1 MILKP
6 NRRKFLQ
13 QLTAGTSLTL
23 LAEQVNADEWEG
35 TEPQELFSPE
45 YIVHYQLSQTY
56 GKPLNLTPAQ
66 WIWLPAG
73 RTLPN
78 TFLLF
83 RKVFTLNEQVSKATG
98 WILGESRYKLYLN
111 AERIQWGPA
120 PFDPRW
126 AEADPMDLT
135 GKLIQGNN
143 IIGVEVLYYGFGD
156 GTMPI
161 GKPGFIFKLDIEYA
175 SGRKASII
183 SDETWQVSI
192 ADAWRIGQYKRWY
205 LRSLQE
211 EFDARWYPY
220 GWNTLSYLDEKKE
233 ERKWY
238 SATRIAGASADKP
251 VIASWARDYLY
262 DAGGANLAEVEL
274 RQRSVPMLKEN
285 LVPIKKL
292 SEQSILKWKVAPD
305 EFFQFNMPESICF
318 TASRENFVISITE
331 NQYVFEAQKK
341 LAYALTFEFEVQ
353 SVGFPYFTIETSE
366 GTIVEL
372 LVHEGHDTQ
381 GDYFLLNTHF
391 NSWSKFTCKA
401 GINKF
406 EIFDYESLRWLQLH
420 VHNAEGTVKISEVGM
435 RRREYPFANPPQF
448 KCSDKKLEKLF
459 DACVNTIYNNSQET
473 IVDGMARERQQ
484 YSGDIGHILHGIAR
498 GFGDVPI
505 LVRYLNTYS
514 QGLTKTG
521 FFLDTWPAYDRLARL
536 MEREIGITE
545 WGPLLDHGVG
555 FNFDCYYYYLYHA
568 DTFALQEV
576 YPRLKIFFNYLKSI
590 QKPEG
595 TMPVE
600 NLGIPTVW
608 IDHIAYK
615 KQKHKECAFSLY
627 VAGMCREALSK
638 LALAMNEPAFA
649 KEVIAFGEKVLAAT
663 QKKFWDEKRKIY
675 ICNKPWIGEENEIRY
690 CDRSLSMAVLYGLN
704 IGNQDDNAI
713 KILAETPNELGIS
726 YPTNAVWRYWALAKG
741 KRIDILLKE
750 FRTQWYEAPS
760 VQLNNVLAEFLEV
773 KPDTNNQWSHAS
785 IAPFFALYIDIAGV
799 KPLKAGYEEVEIAP
813 QLADIQEFSITNYTI
828 KGAIYLDFKHQAGKL
843 KAEIH
848 LPEGIKGV
856 FVWKDKKYILKSR
869 ENKLE
874 I

>member
-1 MILKP
+1 MKLKP

-23 LAEQVNADEWEG
+23 LAEHVDAKNWAVLKQKYLRYVA
-35 TEPQELFSPE
+35 EPQKQILP
-45 YIVHYQLSQTY
+45 QTY
-56 GKPLNLTPAQ
+56 GKPLDLAPAQ

-78 TFLLF
+78 TFLFFKKNLIV
-83 RKVFTLNEQVSKATG
+83 KEQVSKATG

-126 AEADPMDLT
+126 AEADPIDLT
-135 GKLIQGNN
+135 EKLVKGNN
-143 IIGVEVLYYGFGD
+143 VIGAEVLYYGFGD

-161 GKPGFIFKLDIEYA
+161 GKPGFIFKLDIEYV
-175 SGRKASII
+175 SGDRESIV
-183 SDETWQVSI
+183 SDETWQVRI

-211 EFDARWYPY
+211 EFDARLYPY
-220 GWNTLSYLDEKKE
+220 GWNAVPYSEANKKE
-233 ERKWY
+233 QHWY
-238 SATRIAGASADKP
+238 SAARIAGASPNKP

-274 RQRSVPMLKEN
+274 RQRSVPMLKEH
-285 LVPIKKL
+285 LLPVKKL
-292 SEQSILKWKVAPD
+292 SEQAILQWKVSPD
-305 EFFQFNMPESICF
+305 EFFQFNMPESICL
-318 TASRENFVISITE
+318 TASREHFVTSTAD
-331 NQYVFEAQKK
+331 NQLIFTAQKE

-366 GTIVEL
+366 GTVVEL

-381 GDYFLLNTHF
+381 GNYFLLNTHF

-401 GINKF
+401 GINTF
-406 EIFDYESLRWLQLH
+406 EVFDYESLRWLQLH
-420 VHNAEGTVKISEVGM
+420 IRNAEGTVKISKVGM
-435 RRREYPFANPPQF
+435 RRREYPFANAPQF
-448 KCSDKKLEKLF
+448 NCSDKKLEKLF

-484 YSGDIGHILHGIAR
+484 YSGDIGHIVHGIAR
-498 GFGDVPI
+498 GFGDAPI
-505 LVRYLNTYS
+505 LARYLNTYS

-545 WGPLLDHGVG
+545 WGPLIDHGVG
-555 FNFDCYYYYLYHA
+555 FNFDCYYYYFYYA
-568 DTFALQEV
+568 DTIALKEV
-576 YPRLKIFFNYLKSI
+576 YPRLKVFFNYLRNI
-590 QKPEG
+590 QKAEG

-608 IDHIAYK
+608 IDHTAYK

-627 VAGMCREALSK
+627 VAAMCREALSK
-638 LALAMNEPAFA
+638 LALAMNEPSFA
-649 KEVIAFGEKVLAAT
+649 KEVIAFGDRVLAAT
-663 QKKFWDEKRKIY
+663 QKKFWDERQKVY
-675 ICNKPWIGEENEIRY
+675 VCNKPWTAEENEILY

-704 IGNQDDNAI
+704 MGNQNDNSI
-713 KILAETPNELGIS
+713 KILAEIPTNLGIS

-741 KRIDILLKE
+741 KRMDILLKE
-750 FRTQWYEAPS
+750 FRTSWYEAPS
-760 VQLNNVLAEFLEV
+760 VQLNNVMAEFLDV
-773 KPDTNNQWSHAS
+773 KPDTHNQWSHAS
-785 IAPFFALYIDIAGV
+785 IAPFFALYMDIAGV

-813 QLADIQEFSITNYTI
+813 QLGDIHEFSITNYTV
-828 KGAIYLDFKHQAGKL
+828 KGAIFLDFKQYEDKL
-843 KAEIH
+843 KAEIN
-848 LPEGIKGV
+848 LPNGIKGI
-856 FVWKDKKYILKSR
+856 FIWKGKKYTLKSGTNQI
-869 ENKLE
+869 EA
-874 I
+874 